1 MTTRPTPL
9 AVEATGLG
17 CWAPDSDA
25 VPTSDGNA
33 IWPRSSPD
41 QHTSSRAPHMAGGSR
56 HDSMIPSSAYM
67 HTHTCTRIHTSWVGS
82 CVDVDV
88 CVARQQCPALAARHH
103 EDALVVGCAVADSHQ
118 RGCVGGEGVGTTVDV
133 GRGGGGKVCD
143 LEGHT
148 GLQAWEGGGQRRQT
162 FTQQFTEEA
171 NKRRQKC
178 TSSKG
183 RH

>member
-41 QHTSSRAPHMAGGSR
+41 QHTSSRVPHMAGGSR

-103 EDALVVGCAVADSHQ
+103 EDALVVKRAAANGCQHGCA
-118 RGCVGGEGVGTTVDV
+118 RGEGVGTTVDV
-133 GRGGGGKVCD
+133 SRGGGGKVRD
-143 LEGHT
+143 VEGHT
-148 GLQAWEGGGQRRQT
+148 GLQTRGMGHRR
-162 FTQQFTEEA
+162 
-171 NKRRQKC
+171 R
-178 TSSKG
+178 G
-183 RH
+183 R